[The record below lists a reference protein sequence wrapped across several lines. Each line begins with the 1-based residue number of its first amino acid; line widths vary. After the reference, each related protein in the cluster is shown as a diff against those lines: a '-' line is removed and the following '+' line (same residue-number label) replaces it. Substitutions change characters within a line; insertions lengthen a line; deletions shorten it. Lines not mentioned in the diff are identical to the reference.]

1 MKQNGIFVSNER
13 QLLTTKLSALQRPK
27 KFFEWSRCFVT
38 RKFAIEVNVEC
49 NRERESDE
57 KFSLHRL
64 IDIRDNILQPQT
76 TIKRAS
82 TRKKSLNLS
91 FYHCAMPRTLPSV
104 WNVISYSALRAP
116 ATLFLFLT
124 SLQELIYSFI
134 HVPTIVLRMLF
145 VPFSSMLYL
154 KTKPKQFFH
163 PQTIPNKL

>member
-49 NRERESDE
+49 NGESDE

-82 TRKKSLNLS
+82 TRKS
-91 FYHCAMPRTLPSV
+91 H
-104 WNVISYSALRAP
+104 
-116 ATLFLFLT
+116 
-124 SLQELIYSFI
+124 LIYHSI
-134 HVPTIVLRMLF
+134 TAPCLAHC
-145 VPFSSMLYL
+145 
-154 KTKPKQFFH
+154 H
-163 PQTIPNKL
+163 PNET